1 MYVQAR
7 QKKTTARGFQPPLI
21 VLLLWSIHGKVST
34 LAPAVHG
41 YLCCILHQSQVAH
54 TYM

>member
-7 QKKTTARGFQPPLI
+7 QKKTCARGFQPPLI
-21 VLLLWSIHGKVST
+21 FLLLWSIDGKVGT

-41 YLCCILHQSQVAH
+41 YLCCILHQSHVVS